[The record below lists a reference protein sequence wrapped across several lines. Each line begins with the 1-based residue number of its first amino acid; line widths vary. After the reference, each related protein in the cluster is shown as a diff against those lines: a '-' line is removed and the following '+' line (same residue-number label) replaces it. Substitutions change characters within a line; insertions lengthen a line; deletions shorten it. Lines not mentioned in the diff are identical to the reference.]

1 MLHLSENLRLCR
13 LEKDM
18 TQEELAECL
27 GVTPQ
32 SVSKWERGETYPDI
46 TLLPALANVFDT
58 GIDFL
63 MGMDKIR
70 AAKALYDIH
79 DQAHRAM
86 GAGAFP
92 EAEKIYREALL
103 IYPNKPEMLLGLSS
117 VLAMQGAAGEAIPL
131 TEKGISLSD
140 NEKQK
145 ATMRAVLCFLYLQ
158 IGERERALDLASSLP
173 HIRESREKVVPKL
186 QKPLPEEAL
195 AKELR
200 LLILGA

>member
-13 LEKDM
+13 LEKGM

-70 AAKALYDIH
+70 AAKTLYDIH

-86 GAGAFP
+86 GEEAFTT
-92 EAEKIYREALL
+92 AEKIYREALL

-117 VLAMQGAAGEAIPL
+117 ALAMQGAAREAIPL
-131 TEKGISLSD
+131 TEREFLFPTTKSKKPPCVRCFASCIYKSGNGSGRWIWLP
-140 NEKQK
+140 
-145 ATMRAVLCFLYLQ
+145 LC
-158 IGERERALDLASSLP
+158 P
-173 HIRESREKVVPKL
+173 M
-186 QKPLPEEAL
+186 
-195 AKELR
+195 
-200 LLILGA
+200 

>member
-70 AAKALYDIH
+70 AAKTLYDIH

-86 GAGAFP
+86 GEEAFTT
-92 EAEKIYREALL
+92 AEKIYREALL

-117 VLAMQGAAGEAIPL
+117 ALAMQGAAREAIPL
-131 TEKGISLSD
+131 AEKGISLSG

-173 HIRESREKVVPKL
+173 HVRESREEVVPKL

>member
-1 MLHLSENLRLCR
+1 
-13 LEKDM
+13 
-18 TQEELAECL
+18 
-27 GVTPQ
+27 
-32 SVSKWERGETYPDI
+32 
-46 TLLPALANVFDT
+46 
-58 GIDFL
+58 L

-70 AAKALYDIH
+70 AAKTLYDIH

-103 IYPNKPEMLLGLSS
+103 IYPTKPEMLLGLSS

-131 TEKGISLSD
+131 AEKGISLSD

-173 HIRESREKVVPKL
+173 HVRESREEVVPKL

>member
-13 LEKDM
+13 LEKGM

-70 AAKALYDIH
+70 AAKTLYDIH

-86 GAGAFP
+86 GEEAYTT
-92 EAEKIYREALL
+92 AEKIYREALL

-117 VLAMQGAAGEAIPL
+117 ALAMQGAAREAIPL

-173 HIRESREKVVPKL
+173 HIRESREEVVPKL